1 MAATSQ
7 KRSGTTD
14 LTVGKPLFQIL
25 RFALPLVLGTLF
37 QQLYSFAD
45 TVIVGR
51 CLGTDALG
59 AVGTTYSLNFLILG
73 FVQGACVGFGI
84 PAAETF
90 GAKDKDGLQKYLLNG
105 ALLCLVLSVVF
116 TVLTTLM
123 AGPLLRLIHTPEEL
137 YADAV
142 LYIRLIF
149 LGIPAT
155 VLYNYASSV
164 LRALG
169 DSRHPFY
176 FLLVASV
183 VNILLD
189 YLFIVPLG
197 MGVDGAAI
205 ATVLSQLLSGGL
217 CAYWFFTRTAK
228 LEGLSFRQPRTLLS
242 AGHCK
247 RLAYIGLPMGF
258 EYSVS
263 AIGAVIMQDAINL
276 LGSTAVA
283 AQTAGEKIR
292 QMFTLPM
299 ESVGMAMATLSMG
312 RVNMESVGMAM
323 ATYVGQNHGA
333 RRTDRIRQGIKDGCM
348 VQLLYC
354 AVAWGV
360 IFFIKPY
367 AVGLVL
373 GEADPAVTAGAIQY
387 LSVMSMLFCFHG
399 LLMIFRNTLQGLG
412 YSVLA
417 VVSGVG
423 ELIGRSLGGVLAVKT
438 GLGYLGICLS
448 NPFAWGLAMFYC
460 LFMVCRIL
468 RRESQTEA

>member
-1 MAATSQ
+1 METTS
-7 KRSGTTD
+7 KRKSGTTD

-84 PAAETF
+84 PVAETF
-90 GAKDKDGLQKYLLNG
+90 GAKDQGGLRKYLFNG
-105 ALLCLVLSVVF
+105 ALLCVVLSVVF
-116 TVLTTLM
+116 TLFTTLM
-123 AGPLLRLIHTPEEL
+123 AGPLLQLIHTPEEL

-142 LYIRLIF
+142 LYIRIIF

-164 LRALG
+164 LRAMG
-169 DSRHPFY
+169 DSQHPFY
-176 FLLVASV
+176 FLLAASV
-183 VNILLD
+183 LNIGLD
-189 YLFIVPLG
+189 YLLIVSMG
-197 MGVDGAAI
+197 MGVDGAAL

-217 CAYWFFTRTAK
+217 CAFWFFTRTAK
-228 LEGLSFRQPRTLLS
+228 QEELTFRSQSSLLS

-247 RLAYIGLPMGF
+247 RLAYIGFPMGF

-299 ESVGMAMATLSMG
+299 ESVGMAMAT
-312 RVNMESVGMAM
+312 
-323 ATYVGQNHGA
+323 YVGQNHGA
-333 RRTDRIRQGIKDGCM
+333 HRTDRIQQGIKDGCTI
-348 VQLLYC
+348 QLTYC
-354 AVAWGV
+354 VAAWVV
-360 IFFIKPY
+360 IFFVKPY

-373 GEADPAVTAGAIQY
+373 GDADPAVTAGAIQY
-387 LSVMSMLFCFHG
+387 LAIMSLLFCFHG

-412 YSVLA
+412 YSVQA
-417 VVSGVG
+417 IISGVG
-423 ELIGRSLGGVLAVKT
+423 ELIGRSLGGLLAVKT
-438 GLGYLGICLS
+438 GLGYVGICLS
-448 NPFAWGLAMFYC
+448 NPFAWGLAMLYC
-460 LFMVCRIL
+460 MFMV
-468 RRESQTEA
+468 RRMLKREE

>member
-1 MAATSQ
+1 MGTTS
-7 KRSGTTD
+7 KRKSGTTD

-84 PAAETF
+84 PVAETF
-90 GAKDKDGLQKYLLNG
+90 GAKDKGGLRKYLFNG
-105 ALLCLVLSVVF
+105 ALLCVVLSVVF
-116 TVLTTLM
+116 TISTTLM
-123 AGPLLRLIHTPEEL
+123 AGPLLQLIHTPEEL

-142 LYIRLIF
+142 LYIRILF

-164 LRALG
+164 LRAMG
-169 DSRHPFY
+169 DSQHPFY
-176 FLLVASV
+176 FLLAASV
-183 VNILLD
+183 LNIGLD
-189 YLFIVPLG
+189 YLLIVSMG
-197 MGVDGAAI
+197 MGVDGAAL

-217 CAYWFFTRTAK
+217 CAFWFFTRTAK
-228 LEGLSFRQPRTLLS
+228 QEELTFRGQSSLLS

-247 RLAYIGLPMGF
+247 RLAYIGFPMGF

-299 ESVGMAMATLSMG
+299 ESVGMAMATY
-312 RVNMESVGMAM
+312 A
-323 ATYVGQNHGA
+323 GQNHGA
-333 RRTDRIRQGIKDGCM
+333 HRTDRIKQGIKDGCTI
-348 VQLLYC
+348 QLTYC
-354 AVAWGV
+354 VAAWVV
-360 IFFIKPY
+360 IFFVKPY

-373 GEADPAVTAGAIQY
+373 GDADPAVTAGAIQY
-387 LSVMSMLFCFHG
+387 LAIMSMLFCFHG

-412 YSVLA
+412 YSVQA
-417 VVSGVG
+417 IISGVG
-423 ELIGRSLGGVLAVKT
+423 ELIGRSLGGLLAVKT
-438 GLGYLGICLS
+438 GLGYVGICLS
-448 NPFAWGLAMFYC
+448 NPFAWGLAMLYC
-460 LFMVCRIL
+460 MFMV
-468 RRESQTEA
+468 RRMLKREE

>member
-1 MAATSQ
+1 METTS
-7 KRSGTTD
+7 KRKSGTTD

-84 PAAETF
+84 PVAETF
-90 GAKDKDGLQKYLLNG
+90 GAKDKGGLRKYLFNG
-105 ALLCLVLSVVF
+105 ALLCVVLSVVF
-116 TVLTTLM
+116 TLFTTLM
-123 AGPLLRLIHTPEEL
+123 AGPLLQLIHTPEEL

-142 LYIRLIF
+142 LYIRIIF

-164 LRALG
+164 LRAMG
-169 DSRHPFY
+169 DSQHPFY
-176 FLLVASV
+176 FLLAASV
-183 VNILLD
+183 LNIGLD
-189 YLFIVPLG
+189 YLLIVPMG

-217 CAYWFFTRTAK
+217 CAFWFFTRTAK
-228 LEGLSFRQPRTLLS
+228 QEELTFRGQSSLLS

-247 RLAYIGLPMGF
+247 RLAYIGFPMGF

-299 ESVGMAMATLSMG
+299 ESVGMAMAT
-312 RVNMESVGMAM
+312 
-323 ATYVGQNHGA
+323 YVGQNHGA
-333 RRTDRIRQGIKDGCM
+333 HRTDRIKQGIKDGCTI
-348 VQLLYC
+348 QLTYC
-354 AVAWGV
+354 VAAWVV
-360 IFFIKPY
+360 IFFVKPY

-373 GEADPAVTAGAIQY
+373 GDADPAVTAGAIQY
-387 LSVMSMLFCFHG
+387 LAIMSLLFCFHG

-412 YSVLA
+412 YSVQA
-417 VVSGVG
+417 IISGVG
-423 ELIGRSLGGVLAVKT
+423 ELIGRSLGGLLAVKT
-438 GLGYLGICLS
+438 GLGYVGICLS
-448 NPFAWGLAMFYC
+448 NPFAWGLAMLYC
-460 LFMVCRIL
+460 MFMV
-468 RRESQTEA
+468 RRMLKRED

>member
-84 PAAETF
+84 PVAETF
-90 GAKDKDGLQKYLLNG
+90 GAKDKGGLRKYLFNG
-105 ALLCLVLSVVF
+105 ALLCVVLSVVF
-116 TVLTTLM
+116 TISTTLM
-123 AGPLLRLIHTPEEL
+123 AGPLLQLIHTPEEL

-142 LYIRLIF
+142 LYIRILF

-164 LRALG
+164 LRAMG
-169 DSRHPFY
+169 DSQHPFY
-176 FLLVASV
+176 FLLAASV
-183 VNILLD
+183 LNIGLD
-189 YLFIVPLG
+189 YLLIVSMG
-197 MGVDGAAI
+197 MGVDGAAL

-217 CAYWFFTRTAK
+217 CAFWFFTRTAK
-228 LEGLSFRQPRTLLS
+228 QEELTFRGQSSLLS

-247 RLAYIGLPMGF
+247 RLAYIGFPMGF

-299 ESVGMAMATLSMG
+299 ESVGMAMAT
-312 RVNMESVGMAM
+312 
-323 ATYVGQNHGA
+323 YVGQNHGA
-333 RRTDRIRQGIKDGCM
+333 HRTDRIKQGIKDGCTI
-348 VQLLYC
+348 QLTYC
-354 AVAWGV
+354 VAAWVV
-360 IFFIKPY
+360 IFFVKPY

-373 GEADPAVTAGAIQY
+373 GDADPAVTAGAIQY
-387 LSVMSMLFCFHG
+387 LAIMSMLFCFHG

-412 YSVLA
+412 YSVQA
-417 VVSGVG
+417 IISGVG
-423 ELIGRSLGGVLAVKT
+423 ELIGRSLGGLLAVKT
-438 GLGYLGICLS
+438 GLGYVGICLS
-448 NPFAWGLAMFYC
+448 NPFAWGLAMLYC
-460 LFMVCRIL
+460 MFMV
-468 RRESQTEA
+468 RRMLKREAEN

>member
-1 MAATSQ
+1 METTS
-7 KRSGTTD
+7 KRKSGTTD

-84 PAAETF
+84 PVAETF
-90 GAKDKDGLQKYLLNG
+90 GAKDKGGLRKYLFNG
-105 ALLCLVLSVVF
+105 ALLCVVLSVVF
-116 TVLTTLM
+116 TLFTTLM
-123 AGPLLRLIHTPEEL
+123 AGPLLQLIHTPEEL

-142 LYIRLIF
+142 LYIRIIF

-164 LRALG
+164 LRAMG
-169 DSRHPFY
+169 DSQHPFY
-176 FLLVASV
+176 FLLAASV
-183 VNILLD
+183 LNIGLD
-189 YLFIVPLG
+189 YLLIVSMG

-217 CAYWFFTRTAK
+217 CAFWFFTRTAK
-228 LEGLSFRQPRTLLS
+228 QEELTFRGQSSLLS

-247 RLAYIGLPMGF
+247 RLAYIGFPMGF

-299 ESVGMAMATLSMG
+299 ESVGMAMAT
-312 RVNMESVGMAM
+312 
-323 ATYVGQNHGA
+323 YVGHNHGA
-333 RRTDRIRQGIKDGCM
+333 HRTDRIQQGIKDGCTI
-348 VQLLYC
+348 QLTYC
-354 AVAWGV
+354 VAAWVV
-360 IFFIKPY
+360 IFFVKPY

-373 GEADPAVTAGAIQY
+373 GDADPAVTAGAIQY
-387 LSVMSMLFCFHG
+387 LAIMSLLFCFHG

-412 YSVLA
+412 YSVQA
-417 VVSGVG
+417 IISGVG
-423 ELIGRSLGGVLAVKT
+423 ELIGRSLGGLLAVKT
-438 GLGYLGICLS
+438 GLGYVGICLS
-448 NPFAWGLAMFYC
+448 NPFAWGLAMLYC
-460 LFMVCRIL
+460 MFMV
-468 RRESQTEA
+468 RRMLKREE

>member
-1 MAATSQ
+1 METTS
-7 KRSGTTD
+7 KRKSGTTD

-84 PAAETF
+84 PVAETF
-90 GAKDKDGLQKYLLNG
+90 GAKDKGGLRKYLFNG
-105 ALLCLVLSVVF
+105 ALLCVVLSVVF
-116 TVLTTLM
+116 TISTTLM
-123 AGPLLRLIHTPEEL
+123 AGPLLQLIHTPEEL

-142 LYIRLIF
+142 LYIRILF

-164 LRALG
+164 LRAMG
-169 DSRHPFY
+169 DSQHPFY
-176 FLLVASV
+176 FLLAASV
-183 VNILLD
+183 LNIGLD
-189 YLFIVPLG
+189 YLLIVSMG
-197 MGVDGAAI
+197 MGVDGAAL

-217 CAYWFFTRTAK
+217 CAFWFFTRTAK
-228 LEGLSFRQPRTLLS
+228 QEDLTFRGQSSLLS

-247 RLAYIGLPMGF
+247 RLAYIGFPMGF

-299 ESVGMAMATLSMG
+299 ESVGMAMAT
-312 RVNMESVGMAM
+312 
-323 ATYVGQNHGA
+323 YVGQNHGA
-333 RRTDRIRQGIKDGCM
+333 HRTDRIKQGIKDGCTI
-348 VQLLYC
+348 QLTYC
-354 AVAWGV
+354 VAAWVV
-360 IFFIKPY
+360 IFFVKPY

-373 GEADPAVTAGAIQY
+373 GDADPAVTAGAIQY
-387 LSVMSMLFCFHG
+387 LAIMSMLFCFHG

-412 YSVLA
+412 YSVQA
-417 VVSGVG
+417 IISGVG
-423 ELIGRSLGGVLAVKT
+423 ELIGRSLGGLLAVKT
-438 GLGYLGICLS
+438 GLGYVGICLS
-448 NPFAWGLAMFYC
+448 NPFAWGLAMLYC
-460 LFMVCRIL
+460 MFMV
-468 RRESQTEA
+468 RRVLKREK

>member
-1 MAATSQ
+1 METTS
-7 KRSGTTD
+7 KRKSGTTD

-84 PAAETF
+84 PVAETF
-90 GAKDKDGLQKYLLNG
+90 GAKDKGGLRKYLFNG
-105 ALLCLVLSVVF
+105 ALLCVVLSVVF
-116 TVLTTLM
+116 TIFTTLM
-123 AGPLLRLIHTPEEL
+123 AGPLLQLIHTPEEL
-137 YADAV
+137 YANAV
-142 LYIRLIF
+142 LYIRILF

-164 LRALG
+164 LRAMG
-169 DSRHPFY
+169 DSQHPFY
-176 FLLVASV
+176 FLLAASV
-183 VNILLD
+183 LNIGLD
-189 YLFIVPLG
+189 YLLIVSMG
-197 MGVDGAAI
+197 MGVDGAAL

-217 CAYWFFTRTAK
+217 CAFWFFTRTAK
-228 LEGLSFRQPRTLLS
+228 QEELTFRGQSSLLS

-247 RLAYIGLPMGF
+247 RLAYIGFPMGF

-299 ESVGMAMATLSMG
+299 ESVGMAMAT
-312 RVNMESVGMAM
+312 
-323 ATYVGQNHGA
+323 YVGQNHGA
-333 RRTDRIRQGIKDGCM
+333 HRTDRIKQGIKDGCTI
-348 VQLLYC
+348 QLTYC
-354 AVAWGV
+354 VAAWVV

-373 GEADPAVTAGAIQY
+373 GDADPAVTAGAIQY
-387 LSVMSMLFCFHG
+387 LAIMSMLFCFHG

-412 YSVLA
+412 YSVQA
-417 VVSGVG
+417 IISGVG
-423 ELIGRSLGGVLAVKT
+423 ELIGRSLGGLLAVKT
-438 GLGYLGICLS
+438 GLGYVGICLS
-448 NPFAWGLAMFYC
+448 NPFAWGLAMLYC
-460 LFMVCRIL
+460 MFMV
-468 RRESQTEA
+468 RRMLKREE

>member
-1 MAATSQ
+1 METTS
-7 KRSGTTD
+7 KRKSGTTD

-84 PAAETF
+84 PVAETF
-90 GAKDKDGLQKYLLNG
+90 GAKDQGGLRKYLFNG
-105 ALLCLVLSVVF
+105 ALLCVVLSVVF
-116 TVLTTLM
+116 TLFTTLM
-123 AGPLLRLIHTPEEL
+123 AGPLLQLIHTPEEL

-142 LYIRLIF
+142 LYIRIIF

-164 LRALG
+164 LRAMG
-169 DSRHPFY
+169 DSQHPFY
-176 FLLVASV
+176 FLLAASV
-183 VNILLD
+183 LNIGLD
-189 YLFIVPLG
+189 YLLIVSMG
-197 MGVDGAAI
+197 MGVDGAAL

-217 CAYWFFTRTAK
+217 CAFWFFTRTAK
-228 LEGLSFRQPRTLLS
+228 QEELTFRGQSSLLS

-247 RLAYIGLPMGF
+247 RLAYIGFPMGF

-299 ESVGMAMATLSMG
+299 ESVGMAMAT
-312 RVNMESVGMAM
+312 
-323 ATYVGQNHGA
+323 YVGQNHGA
-333 RRTDRIRQGIKDGCM
+333 HRTDRIKQGIKDGCTI
-348 VQLLYC
+348 QLTYC
-354 AVAWGV
+354 VAAWVV
-360 IFFIKPY
+360 IFFVKPY

-373 GEADPAVTAGAIQY
+373 GDADPAVTAGAIQY
-387 LSVMSMLFCFHG
+387 LAIMSMLFCFHG

-412 YSVLA
+412 YSVQA
-417 VVSGVG
+417 IISGVG
-423 ELIGRSLGGVLAVKT
+423 ELIGRSLGGLLAVKT
-438 GLGYLGICLS
+438 GLGYVGICLS
-448 NPFAWGLAMFYC
+448 NPFAWGLAMLYC
-460 LFMVCRIL
+460 MFMV
-468 RRESQTEA
+468 RRMLKRED

>member
-1 MAATSQ
+1 METTS
-7 KRSGTTD
+7 KRKSGTTD

-84 PAAETF
+84 PVAETF
-90 GAKDKDGLQKYLLNG
+90 GAKDQGGLRKYLFNG
-105 ALLCLVLSVVF
+105 ALLCVVLSVVF
-116 TVLTTLM
+116 TIFTTLM
-123 AGPLLRLIHTPEEL
+123 AGPLLQLIHTPEEL

-142 LYIRLIF
+142 LYIRIIF

-164 LRALG
+164 LRAMG
-169 DSRHPFY
+169 DSQHPFY
-176 FLLVASV
+176 FLLAASV
-183 VNILLD
+183 LNIGLD
-189 YLFIVPLG
+189 YLLIVSMG
-197 MGVDGAAI
+197 MGVDGAAL

-217 CAYWFFTRTAK
+217 CAFWFFTRTAK
-228 LEGLSFRQPRTLLS
+228 QEELTFRGQSSLLS

-247 RLAYIGLPMGF
+247 RLAYIGFPMGF

-299 ESVGMAMATLSMG
+299 ESVGMAMAT
-312 RVNMESVGMAM
+312 
-323 ATYVGQNHGA
+323 YVGQNHGA
-333 RRTDRIRQGIKDGCM
+333 HRTDRIKQGIQDGCTI
-348 VQLLYC
+348 QLTYC
-354 AVAWGV
+354 VAAWVV
-360 IFFIKPY
+360 IFFVKPY

-373 GEADPAVTAGAIQY
+373 GDADPAVTAGAIQY
-387 LSVMSMLFCFHG
+387 LAIMSMLFCFHG

-412 YSVLA
+412 YSVQA
-417 VVSGVG
+417 IISGVG
-423 ELIGRSLGGVLAVKT
+423 ELIGRSLGGLLAVKT
-438 GLGYLGICLS
+438 GLGYVGICLS
-448 NPFAWGLAMFYC
+448 NPFAWGLAMLYC
-460 LFMVCRIL
+460 MFMV
-468 RRESQTEA
+468 RRVLKREE

>member
-1 MAATSQ
+1 METTS
-7 KRSGTTD
+7 KRKSGTTD

-37 QQLYSFAD
+37 QQLYSFVD

-84 PAAETF
+84 PVAETF
-90 GAKDKDGLQKYLLNG
+90 GAKDKGGLRKYLFNG
-105 ALLCLVLSVVF
+105 ALLCVVLSVVF
-116 TVLTTLM
+116 TISTTLM
-123 AGPLLRLIHTPEEL
+123 AGPLLQLIHTPEEL

-142 LYIRLIF
+142 LYIRIIF

-164 LRALG
+164 LRAMG
-169 DSRHPFY
+169 DSQHPFY
-176 FLLVASV
+176 FLLAASV
-183 VNILLD
+183 LNIGLD
-189 YLFIVPLG
+189 YLLIVPMG
-197 MGVDGAAI
+197 MGVDGAAL

-217 CAYWFFTRTAK
+217 CAFWFFTRTAK
-228 LEGLSFRQPRTLLS
+228 QEELTFRGQSSLLS

-247 RLAYIGLPMGF
+247 RLAYIGFPMGF

-299 ESVGMAMATLSMG
+299 ESVGMAMAT
-312 RVNMESVGMAM
+312 
-323 ATYVGQNHGA
+323 YVGQNHGA
-333 RRTDRIRQGIKDGCM
+333 HRTDRIQQGIKDGCTI
-348 VQLLYC
+348 QLTYC
-354 AVAWGV
+354 VAAWVV
-360 IFFIKPY
+360 IFFVKPY

-373 GEADPAVTAGAIQY
+373 GDADPAVTAGAIQY
-387 LSVMSMLFCFHG
+387 LAIMSMLFCFHG

-412 YSVLA
+412 YSVQA
-417 VVSGVG
+417 IISGVG
-423 ELIGRSLGGVLAVKT
+423 ELIGRSLGGLLAVKT
-438 GLGYLGICLS
+438 GLGYVGICLS
-448 NPFAWGLAMFYC
+448 NPFAWGLAMLYC
-460 LFMVCRIL
+460 MFMV
-468 RRESQTEA
+468 RRMLKREE

>member
-1 MAATSQ
+1 METTS
-7 KRSGTTD
+7 KRKSGTTD

-84 PAAETF
+84 PVAETF
-90 GAKDKDGLQKYLLNG
+90 GAKDKGGLRKYLFNG
-105 ALLCLVLSVVF
+105 ALLCVVLSVVF
-116 TVLTTLM
+116 TLFTTLM
-123 AGPLLRLIHTPEEL
+123 AGPLLQLIHTPEEL

-142 LYIRLIF
+142 LYIRIIF

-164 LRALG
+164 LRAMG
-169 DSRHPFY
+169 DSQHPFY
-176 FLLVASV
+176 FLLAASV
-183 VNILLD
+183 LNIGLD
-189 YLFIVPLG
+189 YLLIVSMG

-217 CAYWFFTRTAK
+217 CAFWFFTRTAK
-228 LEGLSFRQPRTLLS
+228 QEELTFRGQSSLLS

-247 RLAYIGLPMGF
+247 RLAYIGFPMGF

-299 ESVGMAMATLSMG
+299 ESVGMAMAT
-312 RVNMESVGMAM
+312 
-323 ATYVGQNHGA
+323 YVGQNHGA
-333 RRTDRIRQGIKDGCM
+333 HRTDRIKQGIKDGCTI
-348 VQLLYC
+348 QLTYC
-354 AVAWGV
+354 VAAWVV
-360 IFFIKPY
+360 IFFVKPY

-373 GEADPAVTAGAIQY
+373 GDADPAVTDGAIQY
-387 LSVMSMLFCFHG
+387 LAIMSLLFCFHG

-412 YSVLA
+412 YSVQA
-417 VVSGVG
+417 IISGVG
-423 ELIGRSLGGVLAVKT
+423 ELIGRSLGGLLAVKT
-438 GLGYLGICLS
+438 GLGYVGICLS
-448 NPFAWGLAMFYC
+448 NPFAWGLAMLYC
-460 LFMVCRIL
+460 MFMV
-468 RRESQTEA
+468 RRVLKREE

>member
-1 MAATSQ
+1 MEET
-7 KRSGTTD
+7 KKGSGTTD
-14 LTVGKPLFQIL
+14 LTVGRPLTQIL
-25 RFALPLVLGTLF
+25 KFALPLVLGTLF

-84 PAAETF
+84 PVAETF
-90 GAKDKDGLQKYLLNG
+90 GAKDQGGLRKYLFNG
-105 ALLCLVLSVVF
+105 ALLCVVLSVVF
-116 TVLTTLM
+116 TIFTTLM
-123 AGPLLRLIHTPEEL
+123 AGPLLQLIHTPEEL

-142 LYIRLIF
+142 LYIRIIF

-164 LRALG
+164 LRAMG
-169 DSRHPFY
+169 DSQHPFY
-176 FLLVASV
+176 FLLAASV
-183 VNILLD
+183 LNIGLD
-189 YLFIVPLG
+189 YLLIVPMG

-217 CAYWFFTRTAK
+217 CAFWFFTRTAK
-228 LEGLSFRQPRTLLS
+228 QEELTFRGQSSLLS

-247 RLAYIGLPMGF
+247 RLAYIGFPMGF

-299 ESVGMAMATLSMG
+299 ESVGMAMAT
-312 RVNMESVGMAM
+312 
-323 ATYVGQNHGA
+323 YVGQNHGA
-333 RRTDRIRQGIKDGCM
+333 HRTDRIKQGIKDGCM
-348 VQLLYC
+348 IQLTYC
-354 AVAWGV
+354 VAAWVV
-360 IFFIKPY
+360 IFFLKPY

-373 GEADPAVTAGAIQY
+373 GDADPAVTAGAIQY
-387 LSVMSMLFCFHG
+387 LAIMSMLFCFHG

-412 YSVLA
+412 YSVQA
-417 VVSGVG
+417 IISGVG
-423 ELIGRSLGGVLAVKT
+423 ELIGRSLGGLLAVKT
-438 GLGYLGICLS
+438 GLGYVGICLS
-448 NPFAWGLAMFYC
+448 NPFAWGLAMLYC
-460 LFMVCRIL
+460 MFMV
-468 RRESQTEA
+468 RRVLKREE

>member
-1 MAATSQ
+1 METTS
-7 KRSGTTD
+7 KRKSGTTD

-84 PAAETF
+84 PVAETF
-90 GAKDKDGLQKYLLNG
+90 GAKDQGGLRKYLFNG
-105 ALLCLVLSVVF
+105 ALLCVVLSVVF
-116 TVLTTLM
+116 TLFTTLM
-123 AGPLLRLIHTPEEL
+123 AGPLLQLIHTPEEL

-142 LYIRLIF
+142 LYIRIIF

-164 LRALG
+164 LRAMG
-169 DSRHPFY
+169 DSQHPFY
-176 FLLVASV
+176 FLLAASV
-183 VNILLD
+183 LNIGLD
-189 YLFIVPLG
+189 YLLIVSMG
-197 MGVDGAAI
+197 MGV
-205 ATVLSQLLSGGL
+205 
-217 CAYWFFTRTAK
+217 
-228 LEGLSFRQPRTLLS
+228 
-242 AGHCK
+242 
-247 RLAYIGLPMGF
+247 

-299 ESVGMAMATLSMG
+299 ESVGMAMAT
-312 RVNMESVGMAM
+312 
-323 ATYVGQNHGA
+323 YVGQNHGA
-333 RRTDRIRQGIKDGCM
+333 HRTDRIKQGIKDGCTI
-348 VQLLYC
+348 QLTYC
-354 AVAWGV
+354 VAAWVV
-360 IFFIKPY
+360 IFFVKPY

-373 GEADPAVTAGAIQY
+373 GDADPAVTAGAIQY
-387 LSVMSMLFCFHG
+387 LAIMSLLFCFHG

-412 YSVLA
+412 YSVQA
-417 VVSGVG
+417 IISGVG
-423 ELIGRSLGGVLAVKT
+423 ELIGRSLGGLLAVKT
-438 GLGYLGICLS
+438 GLGYVGICLS
-448 NPFAWGLAMFYC
+448 NPFAWGLAMLYC
-460 LFMVCRIL
+460 MFMV
-468 RRESQTEA
+468 RRMLKRED

>member
-1 MAATSQ
+1 MEMTS
-7 KRSGTTD
+7 KRKSGTTD

-84 PAAETF
+84 PVAETF
-90 GAKDKDGLQKYLLNG
+90 GAKDKGGLRKYLFNG
-105 ALLCLVLSVVF
+105 ALLCVVLSVVF
-116 TVLTTLM
+116 TLFTTLM
-123 AGPLLRLIHTPEEL
+123 AGPLLQLIHTPEEL

-142 LYIRLIF
+142 LYIRIIF

-164 LRALG
+164 LRAMG
-169 DSRHPFY
+169 DSQHPFY
-176 FLLVASV
+176 FLLAASV
-183 VNILLD
+183 LNIGLD
-189 YLFIVPLG
+189 YLLIVSMG
-197 MGVDGAAI
+197 MGVDGAAL

-217 CAYWFFTRTAK
+217 CAFWFFTRTAK
-228 LEGLSFRQPRTLLS
+228 QEELTFRGQSSLLS

-247 RLAYIGLPMGF
+247 RLAYIGFPMGF

-299 ESVGMAMATLSMG
+299 ESVGMAMAT
-312 RVNMESVGMAM
+312 
-323 ATYVGQNHGA
+323 YVGQNHGA
-333 RRTDRIRQGIKDGCM
+333 HRTDRIKQGIKDGCM
-348 VQLLYC
+348 IQLTYC
-354 AVAWGV
+354 VAAWVV
-360 IFFIKPY
+360 IFFVKPY

-373 GEADPAVTAGAIQY
+373 GDADPAVTAGAIQY
-387 LSVMSMLFCFHG
+387 LAIMSMLFCFHG

-412 YSVLA
+412 YSVQA
-417 VVSGVG
+417 IISGVG
-423 ELIGRSLGGVLAVKT
+423 ELIGRSLGGLLAVKT
-438 GLGYLGICLS
+438 GLGYVGICLS
-448 NPFAWGLAMFYC
+448 NPFAWGLAMLYC
-460 LFMVCRIL
+460 MFMV
-468 RRESQTEA
+468 RRMLKRED

>member
-1 MAATSQ
+1 METTS
-7 KRSGTTD
+7 KRKSGTTD

-84 PAAETF
+84 PVAETF
-90 GAKDKDGLQKYLLNG
+90 GAKDKGGLRKYLFNG
-105 ALLCLVLSVVF
+105 ALLCVVLSVVF
-116 TVLTTLM
+116 TLFTTLM
-123 AGPLLRLIHTPEEL
+123 AGPLLQLLHTPEEL

-142 LYIRLIF
+142 LYIRIIF

-164 LRALG
+164 LRAMG
-169 DSRHPFY
+169 DSQHPFY
-176 FLLVASV
+176 FLLAASV
-183 VNILLD
+183 LNIGLD
-189 YLFIVPLG
+189 YLLIVSMG
-197 MGVDGAAI
+197 MGVDGAAL

-217 CAYWFFTRTAK
+217 CVFWFFTRTAK
-228 LEGLSFRQPRTLLS
+228 QEELTFRGQSSLLS

-247 RLAYIGLPMGF
+247 RLAYIGFPMGF

-299 ESVGMAMATLSMG
+299 ESVGMAMAT
-312 RVNMESVGMAM
+312 
-323 ATYVGQNHGA
+323 YVGQNHGA
-333 RRTDRIRQGIKDGCM
+333 HRTDRIQQGIKDGCTI
-348 VQLLYC
+348 QLTYC
-354 AVAWGV
+354 VAAWVV
-360 IFFIKPY
+360 IFFVKPY

-373 GEADPAVTAGAIQY
+373 GDADPAVTAGAIQY
-387 LSVMSMLFCFHG
+387 LAIMSLLFCFHG

-412 YSVLA
+412 YSVQA
-417 VVSGVG
+417 IISGVG
-423 ELIGRSLGGVLAVKT
+423 ELIGRSLGGLLAVKT
-438 GLGYLGICLS
+438 GLGYVGICLS
-448 NPFAWGLAMFYC
+448 NPFAWGLAMLYC
-460 LFMVCRIL
+460 MFMV
-468 RRESQTEA
+468 RRMLKRED

>member
-1 MAATSQ
+1 METTS
-7 KRSGTTD
+7 KRKSGTTD

-84 PAAETF
+84 PVAETF
-90 GAKDKDGLQKYLLNG
+90 GAKGGLRKYLFNG
-105 ALLCLVLSVVF
+105 ALLCVVLSVVF
-116 TVLTTLM
+116 TISTTLM
-123 AGPLLRLIHTPEEL
+123 AGPLLQLIHTPEEL

-142 LYIRLIF
+142 LYIRILF

-164 LRALG
+164 LRAMG
-169 DSRHPFY
+169 DSQHPFY
-176 FLLVASV
+176 FLLAASV
-183 VNILLD
+183 LNIGLD
-189 YLFIVPLG
+189 YLLIVSMG
-197 MGVDGAAI
+197 MGVDGAAL

-217 CAYWFFTRTAK
+217 CAFWFFTRTAK
-228 LEGLSFRQPRTLLS
+228 QEELTFRGQSSLLS

-247 RLAYIGLPMGF
+247 RLAYIGFPMGF

-299 ESVGMAMATLSMG
+299 ESVGMAMAT
-312 RVNMESVGMAM
+312 
-323 ATYVGQNHGA
+323 YVGQNHGA
-333 RRTDRIRQGIKDGCM
+333 HRTDRIKQGIKDGCTI
-348 VQLLYC
+348 QLTYC
-354 AVAWGV
+354 VAAWVV
-360 IFFIKPY
+360 IFFVKPY

-373 GEADPAVTAGAIQY
+373 GDADPAVTAGAIQY
-387 LSVMSMLFCFHG
+387 LAIMSMLFCFHG

-412 YSVLA
+412 YSVQA
-417 VVSGVG
+417 IISGVG
-423 ELIGRSLGGVLAVKT
+423 ELIGRSRGGLLAVKT
-438 GLGYLGICLS
+438 GLGYVGICLS
-448 NPFAWGLAMFYC
+448 NPFAWGLAVLYC
-460 LFMVCRIL
+460 MFMV
-468 RRESQTEA
+468 RRMLKREAEN

>member
-1 MAATSQ
+1 METTS
-7 KRSGTTD
+7 KRKSGTTD

-84 PAAETF
+84 PVAETF
-90 GAKDKDGLQKYLLNG
+90 GAKDQGGLRKYLFNG
-105 ALLCLVLSVVF
+105 ALLCVVLSVVF
-116 TVLTTLM
+116 TLFTTLM
-123 AGPLLRLIHTPEEL
+123 AGPLLQLIHTPEEL

-142 LYIRLIF
+142 LYIRIIF

-164 LRALG
+164 LRAMG
-169 DSRHPFY
+169 DSQHPFY
-176 FLLVASV
+176 FLLAASV
-183 VNILLD
+183 LNIGLD
-189 YLFIVPLG
+189 YLLIVSMG
-197 MGVDGAAI
+197 MGVDGAAL

-217 CAYWFFTRTAK
+217 CAFWFFTRTAK
-228 LEGLSFRQPRTLLS
+228 QEELTFRGQSSLLS

-247 RLAYIGLPMGF
+247 RLAYIGFPMGF

-263 AIGAVIMQDAINL
+263 AIGAVIMQDAIDL

-299 ESVGMAMATLSMG
+299 ESVGMAMAT
-312 RVNMESVGMAM
+312 
-323 ATYVGQNHGA
+323 YVGQNHGA
-333 RRTDRIRQGIKDGCM
+333 HRTDRIKQGIKDGCTI
-348 VQLLYC
+348 QLTYC
-354 AVAWGV
+354 VAAWVV
-360 IFFIKPY
+360 IFFVKPY

-373 GEADPAVTAGAIQY
+373 GDADPAVTAGAIQY
-387 LSVMSMLFCFHG
+387 LAIMSLLFCFHG

-412 YSVLA
+412 YSVQA
-417 VVSGVG
+417 IISGVG
-423 ELIGRSLGGVLAVKT
+423 ELIGRSLGGLLAVKT
-438 GLGYLGICLS
+438 GLGYVGICLS
-448 NPFAWGLAMFYC
+448 NPFAWGLAMLYC
-460 LFMVCRIL
+460 MFMV
-468 RRESQTEA
+468 RRMLKRED

>member
-1 MAATSQ
+1 METTS
-7 KRSGTTD
+7 KRKSGTTD

-84 PAAETF
+84 PVAETF
-90 GAKDKDGLQKYLLNG
+90 GAKDQGGLRKYLFNG
-105 ALLCLVLSVVF
+105 ALLCVVLSVVF
-116 TVLTTLM
+116 TLFTTLM
-123 AGPLLRLIHTPEEL
+123 AGPLLQLIHTPEEL

-142 LYIRLIF
+142 LYIRIIF

-164 LRALG
+164 LRAMG
-169 DSRHPFY
+169 DSQHPFY
-176 FLLVASV
+176 FLLAASV
-183 VNILLD
+183 LNIGLD
-189 YLFIVPLG
+189 YLLIVSMG
-197 MGVDGAAI
+197 MGVDGAAL

-217 CAYWFFTRTAK
+217 CAFWFFTRTAK
-228 LEGLSFRQPRTLLS
+228 QEELTFRGQSSLLS

-247 RLAYIGLPMGF
+247 RLACIGFPMGF

-299 ESVGMAMATLSMG
+299 ESVGMAMAT
-312 RVNMESVGMAM
+312 
-323 ATYVGQNHGA
+323 YVGQNHGA
-333 RRTDRIRQGIKDGCM
+333 HRTDRIKQGIKDGCTI
-348 VQLLYC
+348 QLTYC
-354 AVAWGV
+354 VAAWVV
-360 IFFIKPY
+360 IFFVKPY

-373 GEADPAVTAGAIQY
+373 GDADPAVTAGAIQY
-387 LSVMSMLFCFHG
+387 LAIMSLLFCFHG

-412 YSVLA
+412 YSVQA
-417 VVSGVG
+417 IISGVG
-423 ELIGRSLGGVLAVKT
+423 ELIGRSLGGLLAVKT
-438 GLGYLGICLS
+438 GLGYVGICLS
-448 NPFAWGLAMFYC
+448 NPFAWGLAMLYC
-460 LFMVCRIL
+460 MFMV
-468 RRESQTEA
+468 RRMLKREE

>member
-1 MAATSQ
+1 METTS
-7 KRSGTTD
+7 KRKSGTTD

-84 PAAETF
+84 PVAETF
-90 GAKDKDGLQKYLLNG
+90 GAKDKGGLRKYLFNG
-105 ALLCLVLSVVF
+105 ALLCVVLSVVF
-116 TVLTTLM
+116 TISTTLM
-123 AGPLLRLIHTPEEL
+123 AGPLLQLIHTPEEL

-142 LYIRLIF
+142 LYIRILF

-164 LRALG
+164 LRAMG
-169 DSRHPFY
+169 DSQHPFY
-176 FLLVASV
+176 FLLAASV
-183 VNILLD
+183 LNIGLD
-189 YLFIVPLG
+189 YLLIVSMG
-197 MGVDGAAI
+197 MGVDGAAL

-217 CAYWFFTRTAK
+217 CAFWFFTRTAK
-228 LEGLSFRQPRTLLS
+228 QEELTFRGQSSLLS

-247 RLAYIGLPMGF
+247 RLAYIGFPMGF

-299 ESVGMAMATLSMG
+299 ESVGMAMAT
-312 RVNMESVGMAM
+312 
-323 ATYVGQNHGA
+323 YVGQNHGA
-333 RRTDRIRQGIKDGCM
+333 HRTDRIKQGIKDGCTI
-348 VQLLYC
+348 QLTYC
-354 AVAWGV
+354 VAAWVV
-360 IFFIKPY
+360 IFFVKPY

-373 GEADPAVTAGAIQY
+373 GDADPAVTAGAIQY
-387 LSVMSMLFCFHG
+387 LAIMSMLFCFHG

-412 YSVLA
+412 YSVQA
-417 VVSGVG
+417 IISGVG
-423 ELIGRSLGGVLAVKT
+423 ELIGRSLGGLLAVKT
-438 GLGYLGICLS
+438 GLGYVDICLS
-448 NPFAWGLAMFYC
+448 NPFAWGLAMLYC
-460 LFMVCRIL
+460 MFMV
-468 RRESQTEA
+468 RRMLKREK

>member
-1 MAATSQ
+1 METTS
-7 KRSGTTD
+7 KRKSGTTD

-84 PAAETF
+84 PVAETF
-90 GAKDKDGLQKYLLNG
+90 GAKDQGGLRKYLFNG
-105 ALLCLVLSVVF
+105 ALLCVVLSVVF
-116 TVLTTLM
+116 TLFTTLM
-123 AGPLLRLIHTPEEL
+123 AGPLLQLIHTPEEL

-142 LYIRLIF
+142 LYIRIIF

-155 VLYNYASSV
+155 VLYNYTSSV
-164 LRALG
+164 LRAMG
-169 DSRHPFY
+169 DSQHPFY
-176 FLLVASV
+176 FLLAASV
-183 VNILLD
+183 LNIGLD
-189 YLFIVPLG
+189 YLLIVSMG

-217 CAYWFFTRTAK
+217 CAFWFFTRTAK
-228 LEGLSFRQPRTLLS
+228 QEELTFRGQSSLLS

-247 RLAYIGLPMGF
+247 RLAYIGFPMGF

-299 ESVGMAMATLSMG
+299 ESVGMAMAT
-312 RVNMESVGMAM
+312 
-323 ATYVGQNHGA
+323 YVGQNHGA
-333 RRTDRIRQGIKDGCM
+333 HRTDRIKQGIQDGCTI
-348 VQLLYC
+348 QLTYC
-354 AVAWGV
+354 VAAWVV
-360 IFFIKPY
+360 IFFVKPY

-373 GEADPAVTAGAIQY
+373 GDADPAVTAGAIQY
-387 LSVMSMLFCFHG
+387 LAIMSMLFCFHG

-412 YSVLA
+412 YSVQA
-417 VVSGVG
+417 IISGVG
-423 ELIGRSLGGVLAVKT
+423 ELIGRSLGGLLAVKT
-438 GLGYLGICLS
+438 GLGYVGICLS
-448 NPFAWGLAMFYC
+448 NPFAWGLAMLYC
-460 LFMVCRIL
+460 MFMV
-468 RRESQTEA
+468 RRVLKREE

>member
-1 MAATSQ
+1 METTS
-7 KRSGTTD
+7 KRKSGTTD

-84 PAAETF
+84 PVAETF
-90 GAKDKDGLQKYLLNG
+90 GAKDKGGLRKYLFNG
-105 ALLCLVLSVVF
+105 ALLCVVLSVVF
-116 TVLTTLM
+116 TISTTLM
-123 AGPLLRLIHTPEEL
+123 AGPLLQLIHTPEEL
-137 YADAV
+137 YTDAV
-142 LYIRLIF
+142 LYIRILF

-164 LRALG
+164 LRAMG
-169 DSRHPFY
+169 DSQHPFY
-176 FLLVASV
+176 FLLAASV
-183 VNILLD
+183 LNIGLD
-189 YLFIVPLG
+189 YLLIVSMG
-197 MGVDGAAI
+197 MGVDGAAL

-217 CAYWFFTRTAK
+217 CAFWFFTRTAK
-228 LEGLSFRQPRTLLS
+228 QEELTFRGQSSLLS
-242 AGHCK
+242 AGHFK
-247 RLAYIGLPMGF
+247 RLAYIGFPMGF

-299 ESVGMAMATLSMG
+299 ESVGMAMAT
-312 RVNMESVGMAM
+312 
-323 ATYVGQNHGA
+323 YVGQNHGA
-333 RRTDRIRQGIKDGCM
+333 HRTDRIKQGIKDGCTI
-348 VQLLYC
+348 QLTYC
-354 AVAWGV
+354 VAAWVV

-373 GEADPAVTAGAIQY
+373 GDADPAVTAGAIQY
-387 LSVMSMLFCFHG
+387 LAIMSMLFCFHG

-412 YSVLA
+412 YSVQA
-417 VVSGVG
+417 IISGVG
-423 ELIGRSLGGVLAVKT
+423 ELIGRSLGGLLAVKT
-438 GLGYLGICLS
+438 GLGYVGICLS

-460 LFMVCRIL
+460 VFMVHHVL
-468 RRESQTEA
+468 KREAEN

>member
-1 MAATSQ
+1 METTS
-7 KRSGTTD
+7 KRKSGTTD

-84 PAAETF
+84 PVAETF
-90 GAKDKDGLQKYLLNG
+90 GAKDKGGLRKYLFNG
-105 ALLCLVLSVVF
+105 ALLCVVLSVVF
-116 TVLTTLM
+116 TIFTTLM
-123 AGPLLRLIHTPEEL
+123 AGPLLQLIHTPEEL

-142 LYIRLIF
+142 LYIRIIF

-164 LRALG
+164 LRAMG
-169 DSRHPFY
+169 DSQHPFY
-176 FLLVASV
+176 FLLAASV
-183 VNILLD
+183 LNIGLD
-189 YLFIVPLG
+189 YLLIVPMG

-217 CAYWFFTRTAK
+217 CAFWFFTRTAK
-228 LEGLSFRQPRTLLS
+228 QEELTFRGQGSLLS

-247 RLAYIGLPMGF
+247 RLAYIGFPMGF

-299 ESVGMAMATLSMG
+299 ESVGMAMAT
-312 RVNMESVGMAM
+312 
-323 ATYVGQNHGA
+323 YVGQNHGA
-333 RRTDRIRQGIKDGCM
+333 HRTDRIKQGIKDGCTI
-348 VQLLYC
+348 QLTYC
-354 AVAWGV
+354 VAAWVV
-360 IFFIKPY
+360 IFFVKPY

-373 GEADPAVTAGAIQY
+373 GDADPAVTAGAIQY
-387 LSVMSMLFCFHG
+387 LAIMSLLFCFHG

-412 YSVLA
+412 YSVQA
-417 VVSGVG
+417 IISGVG
-423 ELIGRSLGGVLAVKT
+423 ELIGRSLGGLLAVKT
-438 GLGYLGICLS
+438 GLGYVGICLS
-448 NPFAWGLAMFYC
+448 NPFAWGLAMLYC
-460 LFMVCRIL
+460 MFMV
-468 RRESQTEA
+468 RRMLKRED

>member
-1 MAATSQ
+1 METTS
-7 KRSGTTD
+7 KRKSGTTD

-84 PAAETF
+84 PVAETF
-90 GAKDKDGLQKYLLNG
+90 GAKDKGGLRKYLFNG
-105 ALLCLVLSVVF
+105 ALLCVVLSVVF
-116 TVLTTLM
+116 TIFTTLM
-123 AGPLLRLIHTPEEL
+123 AGPLLQLIHTPEEL

-142 LYIRLIF
+142 LYIRIIF

-164 LRALG
+164 LRAMG
-169 DSRHPFY
+169 DSQHPFY
-176 FLLVASV
+176 FLLAASV
-183 VNILLD
+183 LNIGLD
-189 YLFIVPLG
+189 YLLIVSMG
-197 MGVDGAAI
+197 MGVDGAAL

-217 CAYWFFTRTAK
+217 CAFWFFTRTAK
-228 LEGLSFRQPRTLLS
+228 QEELTFRGQSSLLS

-247 RLAYIGLPMGF
+247 RLAYIGFPMGF

-299 ESVGMAMATLSMG
+299 ESVGMAMAT
-312 RVNMESVGMAM
+312 
-323 ATYVGQNHGA
+323 YVGQNHGA
-333 RRTDRIRQGIKDGCM
+333 HRTDRIKQGIKDGCTI
-348 VQLLYC
+348 QLTYC
-354 AVAWGV
+354 VAAWVV
-360 IFFIKPY
+360 IFFVKPY

-373 GEADPAVTAGAIQY
+373 GDADPAVTAGAIQY
-387 LSVMSMLFCFHG
+387 LAIMSMLFCFHG

-412 YSVLA
+412 YSVQA
-417 VVSGVG
+417 IISGVG
-423 ELIGRSLGGVLAVKT
+423 ELIGRSLGGLLAVKT
-438 GLGYLGICLS
+438 GLGYVGICLS
-448 NPFAWGLAMFYC
+448 NPFAWGLAMLYC
-460 LFMVCRIL
+460 MFMV
-468 RRESQTEA
+468 RRVLKRED

>member
-1 MAATSQ
+1 METTS
-7 KRSGTTD
+7 KRKSGTTD

-84 PAAETF
+84 PVAETF
-90 GAKDKDGLQKYLLNG
+90 GAKDQGGLRKYLFNG
-105 ALLCLVLSVVF
+105 ALLCVVLSVVF
-116 TVLTTLM
+116 TLFTTLM
-123 AGPLLRLIHTPEEL
+123 AGPLLQLIHTPEEL

-142 LYIRLIF
+142 LYIRIIF

-164 LRALG
+164 LRAMG
-169 DSRHPFY
+169 DSQHPFY
-176 FLLVASV
+176 FLLAASV
-183 VNILLD
+183 LNIGLD
-189 YLFIVPLG
+189 YLLIVSMG

-217 CAYWFFTRTAK
+217 CAFWFFTQTAK
-228 LEGLSFRQPRTLLS
+228 QEELTFRGQSSLLS

-247 RLAYIGLPMGF
+247 RLAYIGFPMGF

-299 ESVGMAMATLSMG
+299 ESVGMAMAT
-312 RVNMESVGMAM
+312 
-323 ATYVGQNHGA
+323 YVGQNHGA
-333 RRTDRIRQGIKDGCM
+333 HRTDRIKQGIKDGCTI
-348 VQLLYC
+348 QLTYC
-354 AVAWGV
+354 VAAWVV
-360 IFFIKPY
+360 IFFVKPY

-373 GEADPAVTAGAIQY
+373 GDADPAVTAGAIQY
-387 LSVMSMLFCFHG
+387 LAIMSLLFCFHG

-412 YSVLA
+412 YSVQA
-417 VVSGVG
+417 IISGVG
-423 ELIGRSLGGVLAVKT
+423 ELIGRSLGGLLAVKT
-438 GLGYLGICLS
+438 GLGYVGICLS
-448 NPFAWGLAMFYC
+448 NPFAWGLAMLYC
-460 LFMVCRIL
+460 MFMV
-468 RRESQTEA
+468 RRVLKREE

>member
-1 MAATSQ
+1 METTS
-7 KRSGTTD
+7 KRKSGTTD

-84 PAAETF
+84 PVAETF
-90 GAKDKDGLQKYLLNG
+90 GAKDKGGLRKYLFNG
-105 ALLCLVLSVVF
+105 ALLCVVLSVVF
-116 TVLTTLM
+116 TIFTTLM
-123 AGPLLRLIHTPEEL
+123 AGPLLQLIHTPEEL

-142 LYIRLIF
+142 LYIRIIF

-164 LRALG
+164 LRAMG
-169 DSRHPFY
+169 DSQHPFY
-176 FLLVASV
+176 FLLAASV
-183 VNILLD
+183 LNIGLD
-189 YLFIVPLG
+189 YLLIVSMG
-197 MGVDGAAI
+197 MGVDGAAL

-217 CAYWFFTRTAK
+217 CAFWFFTRTAK
-228 LEGLSFRQPRTLLS
+228 QEDLTFRGQSSLLS

-247 RLAYIGLPMGF
+247 RLAYIGFPMGF

-299 ESVGMAMATLSMG
+299 ESVGMAMAT
-312 RVNMESVGMAM
+312 
-323 ATYVGQNHGA
+323 YVGQNHGA
-333 RRTDRIRQGIKDGCM
+333 HRTDRIKQGIKDGCTI
-348 VQLLYC
+348 QLTYC
-354 AVAWGV
+354 VAAWVV
-360 IFFIKPY
+360 IFFVKPY

-373 GEADPAVTAGAIQY
+373 GDADPAVTAGAIQY
-387 LSVMSMLFCFHG
+387 LAIMSMLFCFHG

-412 YSVLA
+412 YSTQA
-417 VVSGVG
+417 VISGVG
-423 ELIGRSLGGVLAVKT
+423 ELVGRSVGGWLAVHS
-438 GLGYLGICLS
+438 LGYFGICIA
-448 NPFAWGLAMFYC
+448 NPIAWAFALAYC
-460 LFMVCRIL
+460 VIMVMRML
-468 RRESQTEA
+468 KKEDTPEVNA

>member
-1 MAATSQ
+1 MISLVADQTRREHV
-7 KRSGTTD
+7 KLMEKTKKGSGTTD
-14 LTVGKPLFQIL
+14 LTVGRPLPQIL
-25 RFALPLVLGTLF
+25 KFALPLVLGTLF

-84 PAAETF
+84 PVAETF
-90 GAKDKDGLQKYLLNG
+90 GAKDKGGLRKYLFNG
-105 ALLCLVLSVVF
+105 ALLCVVLSVVF
-116 TVLTTLM
+116 TISTTLM
-123 AGPLLRLIHTPEEL
+123 AGPLLQLIHTPEEL

-142 LYIRLIF
+142 LYIRIIF

-164 LRALG
+164 LRAMG
-169 DSRHPFY
+169 DSQHPFY

-183 VNILLD
+183 LNIGLD
-189 YLFIVPLG
+189 YLLIVSMG
-197 MGVDGAAI
+197 MGVDGAAL

-217 CAYWFFTRTAK
+217 CAFWFFTRTAK
-228 LEGLSFRQPRTLLS
+228 QEELTFRGQSSLLS

-247 RLAYIGLPMGF
+247 RLAYIGFPMGF

-299 ESVGMAMATLSMG
+299 ESVGMAMAT
-312 RVNMESVGMAM
+312 
-323 ATYVGQNHGA
+323 YVGQNHGA
-333 RRTDRIRQGIKDGCM
+333 HRTDRIKQGIKDGCTI
-348 VQLLYC
+348 QLTYC
-354 AVAWGV
+354 VAAWVV
-360 IFFIKPY
+360 IFFVKPY

-373 GEADPAVTAGAIQY
+373 GDADPAVTAGAIQY
-387 LSVMSMLFCFHG
+387 LAIMSMLFCFHG

-412 YSVLA
+412 YSVQA
-417 VVSGVG
+417 IISGVG
-423 ELIGRSLGGVLAVKT
+423 ELIGRSLGGLLAVKT
-438 GLGYLGICLS
+438 GLGYVGICLS
-448 NPFAWGLAMFYC
+448 NPFAWGLAMLYC
-460 LFMVCRIL
+460 MFMV
-468 RRESQTEA
+468 RRMLKRED

>member
-1 MAATSQ
+1 METTS
-7 KRSGTTD
+7 KRKSGTTD

-84 PAAETF
+84 PVAETF
-90 GAKDKDGLQKYLLNG
+90 GAKDQGGLRKYLFNG
-105 ALLCLVLSVVF
+105 ALLCVVLSVVF
-116 TVLTTLM
+116 TIFTTLM
-123 AGPLLRLIHTPEEL
+123 AGPLLQLIHTPEEL

-142 LYIRLIF
+142 LYIRIIF

-164 LRALG
+164 LRAMG
-169 DSRHPFY
+169 DSQHPFY
-176 FLLVASV
+176 FLLAASV
-183 VNILLD
+183 LNIGLD
-189 YLFIVPLG
+189 YLLIVPMG
-197 MGVDGAAI
+197 MGVDGAAL

-217 CAYWFFTRTAK
+217 CAFWFFTRTAK
-228 LEGLSFRQPRTLLS
+228 QEELTFRGQRSLLS

-247 RLAYIGLPMGF
+247 RLAYIGFPMGF

-299 ESVGMAMATLSMG
+299 ESVGMAMAT
-312 RVNMESVGMAM
+312 
-323 ATYVGQNHGA
+323 YVGQNHGA
-333 RRTDRIRQGIKDGCM
+333 HRTDRIKQGIKDGCTI
-348 VQLLYC
+348 QLTYC
-354 AVAWGV
+354 VAAWVV
-360 IFFIKPY
+360 IFFVKPY

-373 GEADPAVTAGAIQY
+373 GDADPAVTAGAIQY
-387 LSVMSMLFCFHG
+387 LAIMSMLFCFHG

-412 YSVLA
+412 YSVQA
-417 VVSGVG
+417 IISGVG
-423 ELIGRSLGGVLAVKT
+423 ELIGRSLGGLLAVKT
-438 GLGYLGICLS
+438 GLGYVGICLS
-448 NPFAWGLAMFYC
+448 NPFAWGLAMLYC
-460 LFMVCRIL
+460 MFMV
-468 RRESQTEA
+468 RRMLKRED

>member
-1 MAATSQ
+1 METTS
-7 KRSGTTD
+7 KRKSGTTD

-84 PAAETF
+84 PVAETF
-90 GAKDKDGLQKYLLNG
+90 GAKDQGGLRKYLFNG
-105 ALLCLVLSVVF
+105 ALLCVVLSVVF
-116 TVLTTLM
+116 TIFTTLM
-123 AGPLLRLIHTPEEL
+123 AGPLLQLIHTPEEL

-142 LYIRLIF
+142 LYIRIIF

-164 LRALG
+164 LRAMG
-169 DSRHPFY
+169 DSQHPFY
-176 FLLVASV
+176 FLLAASV
-183 VNILLD
+183 LNIGLD
-189 YLFIVPLG
+189 YLLIVPMG

-217 CAYWFFTRTAK
+217 CAFWFFTRTAK
-228 LEGLSFRQPRTLLS
+228 QEELTFRGQSSLLS

-247 RLAYIGLPMGF
+247 RLAYIGFPMGF

-299 ESVGMAMATLSMG
+299 ESVGMAMAT
-312 RVNMESVGMAM
+312 
-323 ATYVGQNHGA
+323 YVGQNHGA
-333 RRTDRIRQGIKDGCM
+333 HRTDRIKQGIKDGCTI
-348 VQLLYC
+348 QLTYC
-354 AVAWGV
+354 VAAWVV
-360 IFFIKPY
+360 IFFVKPY

-373 GEADPAVTAGAIQY
+373 GDADPAVTAGAIQY
-387 LSVMSMLFCFHG
+387 LAIMSLLFCFHG

-412 YSVLA
+412 YSVQA
-417 VVSGVG
+417 IISGVG
-423 ELIGRSLGGVLAVKT
+423 ELIGRSLGGLLAVKT
-438 GLGYLGICLS
+438 GLGYVGICLS
-448 NPFAWGLAMFYC
+448 NPFAWGLAMLYC
-460 LFMVCRIL
+460 MFMV
-468 RRESQTEA
+468 RRMLKREE

>member
-1 MAATSQ
+1 MEET
-7 KRSGTTD
+7 KKGSGTTD
-14 LTVGKPLFQIL
+14 LTVGRPLPQIL
-25 RFALPLVLGTLF
+25 KFALPLVLGTLF

-84 PAAETF
+84 PVAETF
-90 GAKDKDGLQKYLLNG
+90 GAKDKGGLRKYLFNG
-105 ALLCLVLSVVF
+105 ALLCVVLSVVF
-116 TVLTTLM
+116 TLFTTLM
-123 AGPLLRLIHTPEEL
+123 AGPLLQLIHTPEEL

-142 LYIRLIF
+142 LYIRIIF

-164 LRALG
+164 LRAMG
-169 DSRHPFY
+169 DSQHPFY
-176 FLLVASV
+176 FLLAASV
-183 VNILLD
+183 LNIGLD
-189 YLFIVPLG
+189 YLLIVSMG

-217 CAYWFFTRTAK
+217 CAFWFFTRTAK
-228 LEGLSFRQPRTLLS
+228 QEELTFRGQSSLLS

-247 RLAYIGLPMGF
+247 RLAYIGFPMGF

-299 ESVGMAMATLSMG
+299 ESVGMAMAT
-312 RVNMESVGMAM
+312 
-323 ATYVGQNHGA
+323 YVGQNHGA
-333 RRTDRIRQGIKDGCM
+333 HRTDRIKQGIKDGCTI
-348 VQLLYC
+348 QLTYC
-354 AVAWGV
+354 VAAWVV
-360 IFFIKPY
+360 IFFVKPY

-373 GEADPAVTAGAIQY
+373 GDADPAVTAGAIQY
-387 LSVMSMLFCFHG
+387 LAIMSLLFCFHG

-412 YSVLA
+412 YSVQA
-417 VVSGVG
+417 IISGVG
-423 ELIGRSLGGVLAVKT
+423 ELIGRSLGGLLAVKT
-438 GLGYLGICLS
+438 GLGYVGICLS
-448 NPFAWGLAMFYC
+448 NPFAWGLAMLYC
-460 LFMVCRIL
+460 MFMV
-468 RRESQTEA
+468 RRVLKREE